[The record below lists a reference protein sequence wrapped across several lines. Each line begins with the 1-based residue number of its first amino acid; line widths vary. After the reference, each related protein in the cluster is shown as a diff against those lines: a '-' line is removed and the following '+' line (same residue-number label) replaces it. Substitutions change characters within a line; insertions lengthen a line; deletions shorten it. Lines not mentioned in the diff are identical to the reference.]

1 MAVSRERIDSL
12 DFLRGVAILGMLFV
26 NIPWHAGTSM
36 SRVHE
41 ADFLSVGAWL
51 LQYVIVDQR
60 FMPIFAM
67 LFGAG
72 FLILS
77 EGRENTPGFKAY
89 IFRRMGVLFVIGL
102 AHAYLIWSGDIL
114 INYALCGP
122 LLLLFYRLSPAQL
135 FGFAI
140 AFKLL
145 HLAILQWPIIY
156 DATLHRLLFAW
167 WLEIGDAPMTEAAAY
182 AGSYS
187 DLLRY
192 NVWRNQ
198 FIQWTAMLD
207 YRVWNALSFML
218 AGMALYKLKV
228 LSGAAP
234 GIVYRRT
241 FVVSIIVG
249 APFLIY
255 GIVGRVGEI
264 ESVSAYFGFQRDLSF
279 TSLSHNVGTAI
290 TAFAMLSALLLWYN
304 AAPASRV
311 ISMLRAVGR
320 MALSNYVMQSLI
332 FFIIFA
338 MLEWV
343 PYDSLDPDERLV
355 WAIFIWIFQ
364 IGFSVMWLNFFSM
377 GPLESLWR
385 RLAGSGP
392 ARTA

>member
-1 MAVSRERIDSL
+1 
-12 DFLRGVAILGMLFV
+12 
-26 NIPWHAGTSM
+26 GTSM
-36 SRVHE
+36 SRVYE
-41 ADFLSVGAWL
+41 ADFFSVGAWL

-77 EGRENTPGFKAY
+77 EGRENTPGFKTY
-89 IFRRMGVLFVIGL
+89 IFRRMGVLLLIGI
-102 AHAYLIWSGDIL
+102 AHAYLIWPGDIL
-114 INYALCGP
+114 INYAICGP
-122 LLLLFYRLSPAQL
+122 LLLLFYRLSPTRL

-156 DATLHRLLFAW
+156 DATFHRLLFAW

-192 NVWRNQ
+192 NFWRNQ

-218 AGMALYKLKV
+218 VGMALYKLNV
-228 LSGAAP
+228 LSGAVP
-234 GIVYRRT
+234 NIIYRRT
-241 FVVSIIVG
+241 LIVSLIAG
-249 APFLIY
+249 TPFLIY
-255 GIVGRVGEI
+255 GIVGRIGADDSVG
-264 ESVSAYFGFQRDLSF
+264 AYFGFQQDLPLTF
-279 TSLSHNVGTAI
+279 FSHNVGTAV
-290 TAFAMLSALLLWYN
+290 TSFAMLSVLLLWYN
-304 AAPASRV
+304 ARPTSRV
-311 ISMLRAVGR
+311 VSMLRSVGR

-332 FFIIFA
+332 FFVIFA
-338 MLEWV
+338 VLEWV

-355 WAIFIWIFQ
+355 WAIFIWAFQ
-364 IGFSVMWLNFFSM
+364 IGFSVMWLRLFSM

-385 RLAGSGP
+385 RLAGAGP
-392 ARTA
+392 ARIP